1 MSFKKKVLASVGGV
15 AVLLASAPCYATVVM
30 DGAPQQRSDS
40 FNNIQVIEGNQIVEA
55 PSNQGSPPLPEYPQ
69 VYVGSVPA
77 TPQPQTYIGSV
88 HASPQPQTYIGTV
101 PSTSQPQTY
110 IGSVPSRP
118 QRVTYSSNDNIAVV
132 IASLNRGL
140 APMQVNQ
147 LAEAIHYLS
156 STYSLDPRLL
166 VSLIGVESSFRPTAI
181 SSSGAVGLGQL
192 KPDTAR
198 WLGVMN
204 PFDPIQ
210 NLMGSAKYLRY
221 LLNRYNGNVMEA
233 LAAYSR
239 GQGTIERYGI
249 DQNAL
254 AYVRRVNAMFMRFF

>member
-1 MSFKKKVLASVGGV
+1 MSFKKHILSLGVGIS
-15 AVLLASAPCYATVVM
+15 VLLFSTPCFATVVM
-30 DGAPQQRSDS
+30 EGAPQQRNDS
-40 FNNIQVIEGNQIVEA
+40 YNNIQVIEGNQIVEA
-55 PSNQGSPPLPEYPQ
+55 PSAQNIPPVPAYPPVYVGTVPSTPQPQ
-69 VYVGSVPA
+69 VYVGSVPS
-77 TPQPQTYIGSV
+77 TPQT
-88 HASPQPQTYIGTV
+88 
-101 PSTSQPQTY
+101 
-110 IGSVPSRP
+110 P
-118 QRVTYSSNDNIAVV
+118 QRFMYAPSDNIASV
-132 IASLNRGL
+132 IASMNRSL

-147 LAEAIHYLS
+147 MAETIHYLS

-166 VSLIGVESSFRPTAI
+166 ASLIAVESSFRPTAI

-198 WLGVMN
+198 WLGVAN

-210 NLMGSAKYLRY
+210 NLMGAAKYLRY
-221 LLNRYNGNVMEA
+221 LLNRYNGNVVEA

-254 AYVRRVNAMFMRFF
+254 AYVRRVNTIFTRFF